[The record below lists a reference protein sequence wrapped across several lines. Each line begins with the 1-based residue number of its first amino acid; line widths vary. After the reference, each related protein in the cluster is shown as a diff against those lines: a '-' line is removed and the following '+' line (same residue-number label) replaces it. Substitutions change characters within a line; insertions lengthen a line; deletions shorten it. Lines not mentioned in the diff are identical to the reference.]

1 MQAERR
7 TRVRDL
13 VTPHGRSTWSIAA
26 RLFVFQVVIV
36 TVLTVAAV
44 AWLWSDTKNALY
56 AEAARTSMT
65 VASSIAVDPF
75 VHDALATPEPSVELE
90 PYALTTMRATST
102 DFITIMRPDRTR
114 YTHPNPSEIGK
125 PFVGTIAPAL
135 QGHAFTETY
144 TGTLGRSVRAVVP
157 IRDARGRIIALVAA
171 GVEVRSI
178 SAELWPR
185 VLTVLLAG
193 LGAIAVGAC
202 AAGLLSRYF
211 RRVTWGRGPD
221 EMSRMFVSYES
232 VLHSIREGLVLVDRD
247 RRVVLYNDHAA
258 ALLGLPART
267 GADEP
272 RPLSELGLPHD
283 LEQAFADGGERSD
296 AVYVAG
302 DRVLVVNAQEARS
315 VPGRRLGSVGTVI
328 TLRDHTEL
336 RRLTGELQTMRTL
349 STALRAQSH
358 EFANRL
364 HTIIALIEL
373 DHPRRALAFAADQ
386 LEVGQRL
393 SDEIVGSIDEPVL
406 AALLL
411 GKSAEAR
418 ERGVELVLDIDPDLG
433 RLDVDA
439 TELVTIVGNL
449 VDNGIDA
456 AATGGAP
463 QRRVSVTVRR
473 EAGSRLRI
481 RVADTGNGVPDV
493 GAVFEYGFTTKDG
506 DEVGRG
512 VGLALV
518 RQAVQRMG
526 GTIDVV
532 NDPGAVF
539 TLILPVG
546 EPAMAGER

>member
-1 MQAERR
+1 M
-7 TRVRDL
+7 RDL
-13 VTPHGRSTWSIAA
+13 LTPHGRSSWSIAA

-36 TVLTVAAV
+36 TGLTVAAV
-44 AWLWSDTKNALY
+44 AWLWSDTKSALY
-56 AEAARTSMT
+56 GEAARTSMT

-75 VHDALATPEPSVELE
+75 VHDALATPDPSAELE
-90 PYALTTMRATST
+90 PYAMATMRATST

-125 PFVGTIAPAL
+125 PFIGTIAPAL

-157 IRDARGRIIALVAA
+157 IRDAAGRIVALVAA

-202 AAGLLSRYF
+202 AAGLLSRYL

-221 EMSRMFVSYES
+221 EMSRMFVYYES

-258 ALLGLPART
+258 ALLGLAPRAPSE
-267 GADEP
+267 EP
-272 RPLSELGLPHD
+272 RPLSELGLPPD
-283 LEQAFADGGERSD
+283 LEQAFVDGGAGTD

-315 VPGRRLGSVGTVI
+315 APGRRMGAMGAVI

-373 DHPRRALAFAADQ
+373 DHPREALAFAADQ

-393 SDEIVGSIDEPVL
+393 TDELVGSIEEPVL

-418 ERGVELVLDIDPDLG
+418 ERGVDLRLDIDPDLA
-433 RLDVDA
+433 RLDLDA
-439 TELVTIVGNL
+439 SELVTIVGNL
-449 VDNGIDA
+449 VDNAIDA
-456 AATGGAP
+456 AATGGSS
-463 QRRVSVTVRR
+463 RGCVSVTVRR
-473 EAGSRLRI
+473 EPGSGLRI
-481 RVADTGNGVPDV
+481 RVEDTGPGVPDV
-493 GAVFEYGFTTKDG
+493 GAVFEYGFTTKDA
-506 DEVGRG
+506 DDYGRG

-526 GTIDVV
+526 GTIEVR

-539 TLILPVG
+539 TLVLPVRH
-546 EPAMAGER
+546 PAMAGER